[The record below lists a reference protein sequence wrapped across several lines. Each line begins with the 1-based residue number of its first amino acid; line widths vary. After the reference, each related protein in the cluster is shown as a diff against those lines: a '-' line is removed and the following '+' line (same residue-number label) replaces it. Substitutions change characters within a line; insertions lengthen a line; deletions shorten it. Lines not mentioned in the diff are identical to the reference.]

1 MRLGPLTGS
10 ILAHAAILA
19 ALAPVVHRPAIAV
32 PAAPDELPT
41 EVQLIE
47 APDGSQRRGDSEPT
61 EERPFSE
68 TPTKASVS
76 ASPDSAS
83 LRSNTEA
90 TPHSGPEAPA
100 PHSAPSHQPGS
111 LYMHMRGPELHISDA
126 DADQIFAH
134 PEAPPPMLP
143 HNERLEN
150 APGGRGVI
158 RDPVAI
164 IDVEKD
170 GYAHINAT
178 PDVDIHF
185 HVPLPSLHS
194 IRYSEQ
200 AIHDFENDL
209 GQGLRAWYADPTKSM
224 RKGPATELPEHLKA
238 VPGQCDQYGALNCE
252 PEPMPA
258 TPTGNIASGKM
269 DLTAYLAKKLG
280 VGDVYSTR
288 KRKLLDSTIDERA
301 QRGELYRSQQ
311 LKRAPE
317 LVRRNLVALWAAT
330 TDPAERREA
339 LFAMWDECAE
349 GEGSLGEAG
358 ELARKEVIDWIVAY
372 LPRGSAGAYSDAD
385 IARLS
390 AHRTSKQAFDPYAGV
405 VDSGDVG
412 SAGSAR

>member
-10 ILAHAAILA
+10 ILAHVAILA
-19 ALAPVVHRPAIAV
+19 ALAPVVHRPGVEAKPVPLDEEVAPLDVAIIEMPPEESNHGGTETAE
-32 PAAPDELPT
+32 PGTSSSFRSSAASAPLRFSSGSELP
-41 EVQLIE
+41 
-47 APDGSQRRGDSEPT
+47 
-61 EERPFSE
+61 
-68 TPTKASVS
+68 AS
-76 ASPDSAS
+76 
-83 LRSNTEA
+83 
-90 TPHSGPEAPA
+90 EAPA
-100 PHSAPSHQPGS
+100 TGSQAANHQPGS

-134 PEAPPPMLP
+134 PEAPPPTLP

-200 AIHDFENDL
+200 AIHDFQSDL

-224 RKGPATELPEHLKA
+224 RKGPATELPEHLQA

-330 TDPAERREA
+330 TDPAERRGA

-372 LPRGSAGAYSDAD
+372 LPRGSAGAYSTAD

-390 AHRTSKQAFDPYAGV
+390 AHRTSKQAFDPYGGV